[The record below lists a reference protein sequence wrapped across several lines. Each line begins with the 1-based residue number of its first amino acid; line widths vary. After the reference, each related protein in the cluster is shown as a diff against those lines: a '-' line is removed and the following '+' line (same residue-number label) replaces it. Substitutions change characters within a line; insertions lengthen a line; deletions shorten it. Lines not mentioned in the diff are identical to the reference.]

1 MAVVFIVRRMSK
13 RIGSI
18 YQVEVD
24 ADTVRYFWD
33 VGTDHSMLG
42 SALIVVFRRSYPK
55 SATPD
60 FDEVVAGEVDFYCHA
75 TVLVG
80 RKLGY
85 WSKVG
90 FRRVTRSF
98 PMLFRRSDDYG
109 DPSVRVSER
118 WYVWEPNGPCRQV
131 GRLSGELTTA
141 EIGVVLPPDAVVNRI
156 RTGVY
161 DMFFPAYESSSEP
174 YA

>member
-1 MAVVFIVRRMSK
+1 MSK

-24 ADTVRYFWD
+24 AERVRYFWD
-33 VGTDHSMLG
+33 VGTDHSQLG
-42 SALIVVFRRSYPK
+42 SALIVVFKRSYPK
-55 SATPD
+55 SAVLD
-60 FDEVVAGEVDFYCHA
+60 FDEIITDEVDFYCHA
-75 TVLVG
+75 TILVG
-80 RKLGY
+80 KKLGY

-98 PMLFRRSDDYG
+98 PMIFRCSSDYG
-109 DPSVRVSER
+109 NPAVRISER
-118 WYVWEPNGPCRQV
+118 WYVWQPNEPYRSV
-131 GRLSGELTTA
+131 GRLSGDLTKA
-141 EIGVVLPPDAVVNRI
+141 EIGVVLSPDAVVSRI

-161 DMFFPAYESSSEP
+161 DMFFPAYEHGHEP